1 MKLKI
6 ATFNISGGVYEDDQS
21 VDYLD
26 KSQFERIDAR
36 LHDDIIRIANEEQL
50 DVLCFQEIITT
61 ESFHYIDKIV
71 AETELK
77 YVSALELSP
86 CNTLKDARCGI
97 AILSK
102 YPLTEEAKELI
113 TNPMLAKTTSSGKTY
128 YTFDKGYQIVTIEL
142 GDQSIRLFNHH
153 NFPFRR
159 FNSTPEANPTVFAE
173 VDGVIASY
181 TPDIVAGDFNAEAF
195 LDLMPY
201 LAEHYTKTI
210 DAGTTDDGKKFDNIL
225 VKKGTDA
232 NAKLIESYSDHYMV
246 VAEIVLK

>member
-26 KSQFERIDAR
+26 KSQFERIDTR
-36 LHDDIIRIANEEQL
+36 LHNDIVRIANEEQL
-50 DVLCFQEIITT
+50 DILCFQEIITT
-61 ESFHYIDKIV
+61 ESFHYIDKIL

-77 YVSALELSP
+77 YTATLELSP

-102 YPLTEEAKELI
+102 YPLTEGAKELF
-113 TNPMLAKTTSSGKTY
+113 TNPMLAKTTSSGNTY
-128 YTFDKGYQIVTIEL
+128 YTFDKGYQTVTVEL
-142 GDQSIRLFNHH
+142 GEKKITLLNHH

-159 FNSTPEANPTVFAE
+159 FNSTPEANPAVFAE
-173 VDGVIASY
+173 FDSKIAAL

-195 LDLMPY
+195 LGLMPY
-201 LAEHYTKTI
+201 LSDHYVKTI
-210 DAGTTDDGKKFDNIL
+210 DEGTTDDGKKFDNIL
-225 VKKGTDA
+225 VKKGTA
-232 NAKLIESYSDHYMV
+232 TSAKLVKSFSDHYMV
-246 VAEIVLK
+246 VAEIEL